1 MADETE
7 RAALIAEL
15 DATGCTMNIC
25 GTNGRPVPLAALR
38 ELVDLAKKLVAANA
52 ARAAT
57 TEEG

>member
-1 MADETE
+1 MEDDAE

-25 GTNGRPVPLAALR
+25 GTNGRPLPLAALR
-38 ELVDLAKKLVAANA
+38 ELVDFAKKLVAANA

-57 TEEG
+57 TREG